1 MLQTW
6 LLVVATSLPILLAL
20 YYLALSMV
28 AVDDSA
34 TVVRRF
40 VRGLAASAAVAA
52 ILGILTAGLS
62 TALANSEA
70 AQEASFAQQIGL
82 GLAALAVAAGITGIV
97 GGGILR
103 ALGVESPWRIAAVQG
118 AALAAVG
125 LLYVLGPLGLAI
137 DLAALVWLQVRWP
150 AARLL
155 GGGLGPP
162 MALAGVLLFFVAAE
176 FVVHVQD
183 YLADNSS
190 ATAMDAAR
198 SFQSNFW
205 TAQSGRAMLVQVAT
219 VTMAALGMTVIMISG
234 GIDLSAGTAMALC
247 ATVIA
252 WLLRE
257 GYSPIL
263 AVVGGLGTGLLT
275 GLLNGALISLLRV
288 VPFIVT
294 LGTMTIYLGI
304 GKLVADETTVRPA
317 LDAIPAMIPQLVV
330 PTPSPAWLL
339 LPSGI
344 WLILL
349 LAVILSAVL
358 RFTVFGRHVFAV
370 GSNEAT
376 ARLCG
381 INVARVKLAVY
392 ALGGLFVGM
401 AGLYQFARLSN
412 GDPTSGT
419 GAELRI
425 IAAVV
430 IGGASLSGGRG
441 TVIGTLAGAGIMAA
455 IYNGCTML
463 GLQNPFQDIVVG
475 VIIITAV
482 ALDQLRGRRLEA

>member
-1 MLQTW
+1 MLETW
-6 LLVVATSLPILLAL
+6 LLVAAIALPIWLAL
-20 YYLALSMV
+20 YYLALSMM
-28 AVDDSA
+28 AVDEGA
-34 TVVRRF
+34 TVFRRF
-40 VRGLAASAAVAA
+40 ARGLAASAAVAA
-52 ILGILTAGLS
+52 VLG
-62 TALANSEA
+62 
-70 AQEASFAQQIGL
+70 
-82 GLAALAVAAGITGIV
+82 ALAVALSLLAPADASAQDDSLVWHIGRGLAVLATAAVIAWGV
-97 GGGILR
+97 GGGVLH
-103 ALGVESPWRIAAVQG
+103 ALGVEGAWRIAAVQG
-118 AALAAVG
+118 ASLAAVG

-137 DLAALVWLQVRWP
+137 DLAALVWLQFRWP

-176 FVVHVQD
+176 FVLHLQD
-183 YLADNSS
+183 EMGGSTS
-190 ATAMDAAR
+190 GSVVEAAR
-198 SFQSNFW
+198 NFESHFW

-247 ATVIA
+247 ATVVA

-257 GYSPIL
+257 GYSPAM
-263 AVVGGLGTGLLT
+263 AVIGGLGTGLLT

-304 GKLVADETTVRPA
+304 GKLVADETTVRPP
-317 LDAIPAMIPQLVV
+317 LDAIPAIIPQLVV

-349 LAVILSAVL
+349 LAMILAAVL

-381 INVARVKLAVY
+381 INVARVKIAVY
-392 ALGGLFVGM
+392 AIGGLFVGM

-482 ALDQLRGRRLEA
+482 ALDQLRGRRLES